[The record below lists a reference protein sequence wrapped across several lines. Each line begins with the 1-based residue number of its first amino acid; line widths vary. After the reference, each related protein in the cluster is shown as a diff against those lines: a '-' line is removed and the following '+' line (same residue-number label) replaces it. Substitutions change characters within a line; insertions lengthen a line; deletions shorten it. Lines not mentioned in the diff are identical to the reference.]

1 MHLADGTV
9 SNAICTTTA
18 AISAGAVAFAL
29 SRVRN
34 TASARNLLRAG
45 AGAAIVFVAQ
55 MFDVPLFGGVGVHLV
70 GAAFLTLLCGPAL
83 ALVAMAVI
91 LTVQALALGDG
102 GVTALGANIFNM
114 GVVAV
119 AVSYAFTFA
128 LRSRSLGLGAT
139 TARIAAASAL
149 SVMAAVVAMSL
160 ELVLSGTSA
169 AETLA
174 LTLPAHA
181 PFALFET
188 AATVVLVVLAAR
200 AGAFR
205 TARVPAGA
213 GK

>member
-18 AISAGAVAFAL
+18 AVSAGAVAFAL

-55 MFDVPLFGGVGVHLV
+55 MVDVPLFGGVGVHLV

-83 ALVAMAVI
+83 ALLSMATI
-91 LTVQALALGDG
+91 LTVQAMALGDG
-102 GVTALGANIFNM
+102 GVSTLGANIFNM

-119 AVSYAFTFA
+119 AVSYAFTFPLRARA
-128 LRSRSLGLGAT
+128 LGVGAT
-139 TARIAAASAL
+139 AARIAAASAF
-149 SVMAAVVAMSL
+149 SVMAAVLAMSA
-160 ELVLSGTSA
+160 ELVLSGTSFA
-169 AETLA
+169 QTMAI
-174 LTLPAHA
+174 TLPAHA

-200 AGAFR
+200 VGAFR
-205 TARVPAGA
+205 TSRVPAGA